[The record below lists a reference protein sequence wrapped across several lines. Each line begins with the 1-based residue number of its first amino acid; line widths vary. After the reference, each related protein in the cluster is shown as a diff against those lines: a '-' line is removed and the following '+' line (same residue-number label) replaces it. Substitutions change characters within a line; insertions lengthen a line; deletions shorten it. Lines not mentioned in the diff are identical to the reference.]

1 MSGIMIFWLVLV
13 IVFALIELATIQL
26 VAIWLSVGGVFALLA
41 ASLDLPTPVQFVV
54 FIVVSGVLLVLTRPL
69 VRRFVRPKKVRTN
82 ADRNIGAVAK
92 VTQDIDNT
100 AGTGSASISG
110 VPWTA
115 RSTDGSVIRAG
126 EEVRVERIEGVRL
139 IVTPMPPHAGDA
151 AKASGNE
158 EGRA

>member
-26 VAIWLSVGGVFALLA
+26 VAIWLSVGGVLALLA
-41 ASLDLPTPVQFVV
+41 ASFSLPVPAQFAV

-69 VRRFVRPKKVRTN
+69 VRRFVRQKKVRTN
-82 ADRNIGAVAK
+82 ADRNIGTVAK

-100 AGTGSASISG
+100 AGTGAANISG

-115 RSTDGSVIRAG
+115 RSADGSVIRAG
-126 EEVRVERIEGVRL
+126 EQVRVERIEGVRL
-139 IVTPMPPHAGDA
+139 IVTPIRSRPEDA
-151 AKASGNE
+151 VRASGNE
-158 EGRA
+158 EK